1 MLKIDNFK
9 EIIVANWKLNGSFSF
24 VEEYQQKIKLN
35 VKSKNLFIFINYIF
49 VKA

>member
-24 VEEYQQKIKLN
+24 VEEYQQKISSQQEEL
-35 VKSKNLFIFINYIF
+35 VKTQTQL
-49 VKA
+49 